1 MASEGQ
7 STSAVE
13 PGSVNALDEGRLQTW
28 LSAALQLGHAAAAP
42 TISKFNTGQV
52 RLRFFV
58 SLYEG
63 YDNSKGDATPV

>member
-13 PGSVNALDEGRLQTW
+13 PGSVNALDEGRLQAW
-28 LSAALQLGHAAAAP
+28 LSAALQLGPAAAAP